1 MKRWI
6 GTLAMAASG
15 MAGAVGGTAGAAPA
29 PLPAAE
35 VERARHAFDFLH
47 GDWTVQ
53 NRRQSDYTNPDSP
66 WASFRASNRVQ
77 ALPAGIGNYDE
88 YRPQGDWRP
97 GFVAMTLRVFDPVT
111 ARWSIYWL
119 TNRDGGLDPAT
130 GMLLPPVVGRFDADG
145 VGRFEGEEVYK
156 GRMARVRFT
165 WTHSGERNAR
175 WEQAFSWDDGTS
187 WHTNWVMEFTRK

>member
-1 MKRWI
+1 MKKLI
-6 GTLAMAASG
+6 GALLLAANGAA
-15 MAGAVGGTAGAAPA
+15 GTAGAAPA
-29 PLPAAE
+29 PADI
-35 VERARHAFDFLH
+35 ERARHAFDFLH

-53 NRRQSDYTNPDSP
+53 NRRLTDYANPDSP
-66 WASFRASNRVQ
+66 WETFSASNLVQ

-97 GFVAMTLRVFDPVT
+97 GFVAMTLRVFDPAT
-111 ARWSIYWL
+111 GRWSIYWL
-119 TNRDGGLDPAT
+119 TNHDGGLDPTT

-156 GRMARVRFT
+156 GRSARVRFT
-165 WTHSGERNAR
+165 WTPVSARQAR

-187 WHTNWVMEFTRK
+187 WSTNWVMEFTRK

>member
-15 MAGAVGGTAGAAPA
+15 MAGTAGAAPA

-66 WASFRASNRVQ
+66 WESFSASNLVQ